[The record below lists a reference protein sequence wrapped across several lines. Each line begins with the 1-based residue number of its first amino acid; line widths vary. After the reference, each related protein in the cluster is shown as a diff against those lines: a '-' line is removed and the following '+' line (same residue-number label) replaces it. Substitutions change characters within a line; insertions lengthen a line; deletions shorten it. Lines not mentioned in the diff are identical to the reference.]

1 MKPRKYYGADYYD
14 NFKPMYAVVTGQMN
28 DGTLVYTKIATNP
41 DGSLELDEYGDY
53 VLELDEQYSRT
64 IKHGCNVF
72 FHF

>member
-1 MKPRKYYGADYYD
+1 MKTRKYYGANYYD
-14 NFKPMYAVVTGQMN
+14 HFNPMYAVVTGQMD

-41 DGSLELDEYGDY
+41 DGSLEIDEYGEY